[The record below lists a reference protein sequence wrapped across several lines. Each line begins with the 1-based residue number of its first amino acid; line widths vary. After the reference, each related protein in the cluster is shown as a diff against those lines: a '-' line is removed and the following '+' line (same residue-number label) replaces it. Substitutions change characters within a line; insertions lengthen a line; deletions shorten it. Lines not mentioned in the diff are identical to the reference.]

1 MFHDKLIVR
10 DALPAVIVV
19 VLVVVHVVLSVAV
32 VVVIV
37 AWCVWPLELAMIAL
51 VALLLLFRRTF
62 CDDVVVVV
70 SHVYEFCVQIIML
83 KNNNTKHK
91 HNGRAEHK
99 IRKMKKKNIFFNI
112 ENLHLFFLIYFVR
125 ISQCFF
131 LWG

>member
-51 VALLLLFRRTF
+51 VALLLLLLFRRTF

-112 ENLHLFFLIYFVR
+112 ENLHLFFFNLF
-125 ISQCFF
+125 C
-131 LWG
+131 